1 MKQIDQNQTGT
12 EAVQIISNL
21 DIYIYIHIYIYIKLQ
36 NVLNNKIY

>member
-21 DIYIYIHIYIYIKLQ
+21 DIYIYIYITSKCFE
-36 NVLNNKIY
+36 

>member
-12 EAVQIISNL
+12 EAVKIISNM
-21 DIYIYIHIYIYIKLQ
+21 DIYIYIQLQ